1 MCRPDSCSRWWL
13 AALFFLALLFAARTT
28 SAQELS
34 AESTSAPLPIVT
46 PLPQVLT
53 PSWEIFDQLWTEL
66 QRELIA
72 SAADSEL
79 LLTQLQELRIE
90 LDALRSSL
98 AQLETHSEALRV
110 SLEQER
116 MAFAQ
121 VIVERDKARVWAK
134 VAGGAAA
141 ALGIA
146 LAISLA
152 F

>member
-1 MCRPDSCSRWWL
+1 MWPRDSCSRWWL
-13 AALFFLALLFAARTT
+13 LALFSLALLFAVRTT
-28 SAQELS
+28 SAQEQS
-34 AESTSAPLPIVT
+34 ALDTSKPLPSET
-46 PLPQVLT
+46 PLSLSLT
-53 PSWEIFDQLWTEL
+53 PSWSIFDQLWTEL
-66 QRELIA
+66 QQELIA

-79 LLTQLQELRIE
+79 LLTQLQELQIE
-90 LDALRSSL
+90 LDVLRSSL
-98 AQLETHSEALRV
+98 AQLETHSEALKV

-121 VIVERDKARVWAK
+121 VIVERDRARVWAK